1 MEKRAE
7 RIVRLYGE
15 RDTLP
20 MKRLREKDKRRKVN
34 YKYYTDRE
42 WGMAQNYH
50 ITLDSGELGQE
61 RCVQILTD
69 LYKTEYV

>member
-1 MEKRAE
+1 
-7 RIVRLYGE
+7 
-15 RDTLP
+15 
-20 MKRLREKDKRRKVN
+20 
-34 YKYYTDRE
+34 
-42 WGMAQNYH
+42 MAQNYH

>member
-1 MEKRAE
+1 
-7 RIVRLYGE
+7 
-15 RDTLP
+15 